1 MLMNVIYIQTFVWV
15 EPVRTQKAHLSAIV
29 IWDIQARK
37 ARLVAQVCFKV
48 NS

>member
-1 MLMNVIYIQTFVWV
+1 MLMNVICIQTFVWV

-37 ARLVAQVCFKV
+37 AQLDAQVCFKI